1 MHVPHTIQM
10 RRWKSWELET
20 KTAEYQFSHGTLLV
34 CLYMLL
40 LCVVVLYCIALHL
53 NSTDECVATLSKIF
67 KQILT
72 GLDLQGIHHLAV
84 GT

>member
-20 KTAEYQFSHGTLLV
+20 ETAEYQFSHGTLV

-40 LCVVVLYCIALHL
+40 CVVDVLYCIAL
-53 NSTDECVATLSKIF
+53 E
-67 KQILT
+67 
-72 GLDLQGIHHLAV
+72 
-84 GT
+84 